1 MAAGHQPPERVDS
14 YLKRLPLHDKLRL
27 MEQLESVRLYD
38 NQVANANIVLNALR
52 DDLREAGAMPQRRLP
67 SPSRV
72 FFEPLQPFLIHRR
85 ADRPRHGRIARRS
98 LASIWAWTA
107 ATCCPKRPRP
117 TPI

>member
-52 DDLREAGAMPQRRLP
+52 DDLREAGAMPQRRLRVP
-67 SPSRV
+67 RACFSSRCSRSSSIDARTARGTAASPGARS
-72 FFEPLQPFLIHRR
+72 
-85 ADRPRHGRIARRS
+85 PRFGPGS
-98 LASIWAWTA
+98 A